1 MRKSFRKPAKSF
13 PKVHAPSVGVSN
25 TPRPSSFARPW
36 RSGGWGGI
44 RPRRTSCIVTAIVLL
59 FIIVCCVI
67 LIAVFGFSEIM
78 QYLSNIQL

>member
-1 MRKSFRKPAKSF
+1 MRKSFRKPTKSF
-13 PKVHAPSVGVSN
+13 QKVHTPSVGVSN
-25 TPRPSSFARPW
+25 TPQPSGFARSW
-36 RSGGWGGI
+36 RKSGLGGN

-59 FIIVCCVI
+59 LIIVCCVI